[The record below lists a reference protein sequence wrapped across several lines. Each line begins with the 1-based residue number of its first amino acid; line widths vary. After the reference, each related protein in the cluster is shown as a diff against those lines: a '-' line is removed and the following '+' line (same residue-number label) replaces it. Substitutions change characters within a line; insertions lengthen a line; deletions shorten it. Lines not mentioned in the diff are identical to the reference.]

1 MTNEEKRNAINV
13 LGVSAWNLAVAA
25 GKSTVTVDL
34 ANNWSGTRVEPG
46 TITGTLKTQLLNRA
60 GEIRAILMD
69 ECEENFPNHQ
79 GVTIT
84 VDGQVPSPAS
94 PYPPQYP
101 APPPVIIQPLPV
113 TVPIATG
120 KIYYV

>member
-1 MTNEEKRNAINV
+1 MTNEQKRNAINV

-25 GKSTVTVDL
+25 GKQTITVDL
-34 ANNWSGTRVEPG
+34 ANDWSGTEVIG
-46 TITGTLKTQLLNRA
+46 ATGTLRTQLLNRA

-69 ECEENFPNHQ
+69 ECEENFPDDQ

-84 VDGQVPSPAS
+84 VNGTVPSPAL
-94 PYPPQYP
+94 PRPPQFP
-101 APPPVIIQPLPV
+101 APPPTIIQPLPV